1 MGEAHAIRH
10 GWNRDGECLDGAND
24 FLNCH
29 EITGGAGAT
38 GATKV
43 GFLVGYP
50 AGVAHN
56 SPWMEGRLPD
66 FIKSCTRQIAREEE
80 LVSNRKTGRAGVR
93 NE

>member
-1 MGEAHAIRH
+1 VGEAHAIRH
-10 GWNRDGECLDGAND
+10 GWNRDGECLDGANV
-24 FLNCH
+24 FRNCH

-66 FIKSCTRQIAREEE
+66 FIKS
-80 LVSNRKTGRAGVR
+80 
-93 NE
+93 